1 MTTLHQKFQIMESLD
16 FLDQAQ
22 AKEVLNYIRDLQNR
36 TTLENQRHQKVKRK
50 ALIEIRQ
57 ALTKGRALSPSF

>member
-22 AKEVLNYIRDLQNR
+22 AKEVLNYIQDLQKR
-36 TTLENQRHQKVKRK
+36 STIENQRHQNVKRE
-50 ALIEIRQ
+50 AMIEIRQ
-57 ALTKGRALSPSF
+57 ALTKGRTLSPLF

>member
-22 AKEVLNYIRDLQNR
+22 AKDVLNYIHDLQHR
-36 TTLENQRHQKVKRK
+36 TILENQHHQKVKRE
-50 ALIEIRQ
+50 AMIEIRQ
-57 ALTKGRALSPSF
+57 ALTKGRTLSPLF